1 MTYKSMKLSWDK
13 LCKAVADMDNAARE
27 QAEQDKTKE
36 LQHEITSGDLA
47 RDYQFFEQMSAD
59 NSGSRRS
66 SSQNQARRS
75 SQNRRDSS
83 HNRISRDDPDNRM
96 SSENNQSMDDILSN

>member
-47 RDYQFFEQMSAD
+47 RDFQFFE
-59 NSGSRRS
+59 
-66 SSQNQARRS
+66 
-75 SQNRRDSS
+75 
-83 HNRISRDDPDNRM
+83 
-96 SSENNQSMDDILSN
+96 